1 MKGLILKD
9 IKVLRQQTGVYLAI
23 ILMWLVLSIVNHDAS
38 FLGGVMIIFS
48 VMIIVT
54 TMAYDEKAKWDR
66 YALTMPLSRKDVV
79 VSKYLLGLLN
89 IILSVALFT
98 VVSLVFPMETAE
110 TWLIALSFFSL
121 GLIFL
126 SVILP
131 VMFKFGVEKGRL
143 IMTAVVLAPAVL
155 AFFLSKINVSMPD
168 EALIEKLLYLSPVIA
183 IIAMFVS
190 AGISLSIYLH
200 KEL

>member
-9 IKVLRQQTGVYLAI
+9 LKVLRQQASVYLAI
-23 ILMWLVLSIVNHDAS
+23 ILIWLVLSIVNHDAS

-48 VMIIVT
+48 VMIIIT
-54 TMAYDEKAKWDR
+54 TMAYDEKARWDR

-89 IILSVALFT
+89 IILSVALFM

-110 TWLIALSFFSL
+110 TWLVALSFFSL

-183 IIAMFVS
+183 IIAMLVS
-190 AGISLSIYLH
+190 VGISLSIYLR